1 MYSKTITILA
11 AVLAISACSFS
22 GSSIRRS
29 TPDRQGMNGAYL
41 SLIDSAVN
49 ASIADGEIPGA
60 VVGVVRNGKL
70 VYEKAFGNKAVYP
83 EVEPMTVETMFDLAS
98 VSKCVGTTLSVM
110 QLVEQGKL
118 RLVDTVAHYIP
129 GFLPWV
135 NPDTG
140 ERVPITVQH
149 LLTHSSGLE
158 AYLPDVNAYL
168 EEFGPG
174 TPDSLMMVISTRIQR
189 CFRPGTRQLY
199 SCLNFITLQNILE
212 RITGERLCDYAQKN
226 VFDALGLKHTCYFPL
241 ALDGGVFPLANKKAD
256 ARGNTPAIPA
266 TEEDDRLSGTS
277 APKFV
282 TAAEEGNGFCGTSAL
297 KLVTE
302 NPLASEV
309 APTEM
314 QENGSVL
321 RGQVHDPTA
330 RLINLG
336 NSGNAGVFS
345 NVEDLAVICATL
357 LGNGSFQGRRILSPL
372 TVRRMFE
379 VPQGNAP
386 RVARALGWDC
396 YYLEPYTSGDVFP
409 VTSIRGHTGY
419 TGTSIILDPETDTAV
434 IVLAHRVH
442 PHDEG
447 STSRL
452 RSIIASVVAASIGR

>member
-11 AVLAISACSFS
+11 AVLAISACSFN

-41 SLIDSAVN
+41 SLIDSTVN
-49 ASIADGEIPGA
+49 ASIQDGDIPGA

-158 AYLPDVNAYL
+158 PYIPNVNAYL

-199 SCLNFITLQNILE
+199 SCLNFITLQHILQ

-241 ALDGGVFPLANKKAD
+241 VPEGGVFPLAEKMAD
-256 ARGNTPAIPA
+256 ARGNTPTLPD
-266 TEEDDRLSGTS
+266 TEEDDRFS
-277 APKFV
+277 
-282 TAAEEGNGFCGTSAL
+282 GTSAL

-302 NPLASEV
+302 NLLTSEV
-309 APTEM
+309 ALTAPTEM
-314 QENGSVL
+314 QEDGSVL

-345 NVEDLAVICATL
+345 NVEDLAVICAAL
-357 LGNGSFQGRRILSPL
+357 LNDGSYRGHRILSPL
-372 TVRRMFE
+372 TVKRMFE

-442 PHDEG
+442 PFDDG

-452 RSIIASVVAASIGR
+452 RSSVASIVAASIGR